1 MNAPV
6 SPIRVLVADDDAILR
21 EIAGAML
28 RDAGFTVQTVASGDA
43 AVAACALRLPNIAL
57 LDVEMPDGNG
67 YQACTNIRALPGG
80 ADLPIVMVTG
90 CDDTASIDRA
100 YEAGAT
106 DFVVK
111 PINWALLVHRIRYV
125 LRGAR
130 TIVDLR
136 FSEQKNAALLKAIP
150 DGIFLVNGRSVIEHC
165 YSPAAGLIDVPKTG
179 FESMRFLDLIPAAAR
194 ARAMDCLDAALRGDA
209 AVFEFSLDAES
220 RSNRHFE
227 CRYLPNSSGQVLAI
241 VRDVSARKEAQARI
255 HRLAY
260 FDGLTG
266 LPNREWI
273 HDYLA
278 QSLTEARQL
287 NRGLALLYVDLDQFK
302 RINDTLGHETGDALL
317 RQVAERL
324 QTGLDLDG
332 DGDGDGEGDGDEEAV
347 PLNLRTPEAGAAQ
360 RARGR
365 LARMGGDEFIVV
377 LTGRTD
383 AAQAQWAAR
392 QILSILAAPF
402 QQESYE
408 LVVTPS
414 IGIAMYPEHGTD
426 AQSLLKNADGAMYE
440 AKASGRNQ
448 LRVYDSTMNVRAL
461 KRLSLEMELRRAV
474 ENSSLEVYYQPK
486 YRTRDLQFLGGEA
499 LLRWFHPERGQI
511 STADFIAVAEETGL
525 IGDIGR
531 WALQRVCRD
540 LCQWRSEGLELPRV
554 AVNVSGRD
562 FMYPE
567 ALLRLSDT
575 VTQAQ
580 LSPSLFELELTE
592 GVLMQDAE
600 AGRRSLLALK
610 EFGFALA
617 IDDFGT
623 GYCSLNYLKRFPLD
637 TLKIDRS
644 FVSDISDDPDD
655 ASIVRAIIALG
666 HSLDLKIVAE
676 GVTTQAQLQF
686 LQAESCDAVQGFLMS
701 PAVPASSFRELL
713 KRPLVS
719 LDAPQ
724 SQPRRLFS
732 WPSARN

>member
-1 MNAPV
+1 MSAPA

-28 RDAGFTVQTVASGDA
+28 RDAGFAVQTVASGDA
-43 AVAACALRLPNIAL
+43 AVAACALRLPDIAL
-57 LDVEMPDGNG
+57 LDVEMPDGDG
-67 YQACTNIRALPGG
+67 YQTCTNIRALPGG

-90 CDDTASIDRA
+90 CDDTPSINQA
-100 YEAGAT
+100 YEVGAT

-111 PINWALLVHRIRYV
+111 PVNWALLAHRIRYV

-130 TIVDLR
+130 TIVALR
-136 FSEQKNAALLKAIP
+136 FSEQKNTALLKAIP
-150 DGIFLVNGRSVIEHC
+150 DGIFLVNGRGVIEHC
-165 YSPAAGLIDVPKTG
+165 FSPAARLGLPP
-179 FESMRFLDLIPAAAR
+179 ESGYESARFRDLIPSAAR
-194 ARAMDCLDAALRGDA
+194 GRAMDCLQTTLRGEA
-209 AVFEFSLDAES
+209 AAFEFSVDIEAA
-220 RSNRHFE
+220 SNRHFE
-227 CRYLPNSSGQVLAI
+227 CRYLPNSNGQVLAI
-241 VRDVSARKEAQARI
+241 VRDITARKQAQERI

-273 HDYLA
+273 RDYLE
-278 QSLTEARQL
+278 QSLAEARQL
-287 NRGLALLYVDLDQFK
+287 NRSLALLYVDLDQFK

-317 RQVAERL
+317 RQVADRL
-324 QTGLDLDG
+324 QAGLDLN
-332 DGDGDGEGDGDEEAV
+332 GDGDEPLV
-347 PLNLRTPEAGAAQ
+347 PLNLGEPIDAGAE

-365 LARMGGDEFIVV
+365 LARVGGDEFIVV

-383 AAQAQWAAR
+383 AAQAHWAAGE
-392 QILSILAAPF
+392 ILSILSAPF

-414 IGIAMYPEHGTD
+414 IGIAMYPEHGSD

-440 AKASGRNQ
+440 AKANGRNQ
-448 LRVYDSTMNVRAL
+448 VRVYDSTMNVRAL

-474 ENSSLEVYYQPK
+474 ENSSLDVYYQPK
-486 YRTRDLQFLGGEA
+486 YQTRTLQLLGGEA

-511 STADFIAVAEETGL
+511 PTADFIAVAEETGL

-540 LCQWRSEGLELPRV
+540 LGQWRSEGLELPRI

-575 VTQAQ
+575 VTQAG
-580 LSPSLFELELTE
+580 LSPSLFEFELTE

-600 AGRRSLLALK
+600 AGRRSLMALK

-644 FVSDISDDPDD
+644 FVADINDDPDD
-655 ASIVRAIIALG
+655 AAIVRAIIALG

-676 GVTTQAQLQF
+676 GVTTQAQLRF
-686 LQAESCDAVQGFLMS
+686 LRAESCDAIQGFLMS
-701 PAVPASSFRELL
+701 PAVSAASFRDLLQRAPASSEGSKL
-713 KRPLVS
+713 
-719 LDAPQ
+719 Q
-724 SQPRRLFS
+724 SRRRAS
-732 WPSARN
+732 QA

>member
-1 MNAPV
+1 
-6 SPIRVLVADDDAILR
+6 LVDA
-21 EIAGAML
+21 
-28 RDAGFTVQTVASGDA
+28 
-43 AVAACALRLPNIAL
+43 
-57 LDVEMPDGNG
+57 
-67 YQACTNIRALPGG
+67 
-80 ADLPIVMVTG
+80 
-90 CDDTASIDRA
+90 
-100 YEAGAT
+100 
-106 DFVVK
+106 
-111 PINWALLVHRIRYV
+111 
-125 LRGAR
+125 
-130 TIVDLR
+130 
-136 FSEQKNAALLKAIP
+136 
-150 DGIFLVNGRSVIEHC
+150 
-165 YSPAAGLIDVPKTG
+165 PKTG
-179 FESMRFLDLIPAAAR
+179 FASMRFLDLIPAAAR
-194 ARAMDCLDAALRGDA
+194 VRAMDCLDAALRGEA
-209 AVFEFSLDAES
+209 AVFEFPLDAES

-241 VRDVSARKEAQARI
+241 VRDVTARKEAQARI

-278 QSLTEARQL
+278 QSVTEAGRL

-324 QTGLDLDG
+324 QAGLDLD
-332 DGDGDGEGDGDEEAV
+332 DEGDEPAV
-347 PLNLRTPEAGAAQ
+347 PQNMHAPDQGVPQ

-365 LARMGGDEFIVV
+365 LARVGGDEFIVV
-377 LTGRTD
+377 LNGRTD
-383 AAQAQWAAR
+383 VAQAQWAAKR
-392 QILSILAAPF
+392 ILSILAAPF
-402 QQESYE
+402 QQQSYE

-448 LRVYDSTMNVRAL
+448 LRVYDSSMNVRAL

-486 YRTRDLQFLGGEA
+486 YRTRDLRMLGGEA

-511 STADFIAVAEETGL
+511 PTADFIAVAEETGL

-531 WALQRVCRD
+531 WALKRVCRD
-540 LCQWRSEGLELPRV
+540 LCQWRSEGLELPRI

-567 ALLRLSDT
+567 ALLRLGDT
-575 VTQAQ
+575 VIQAQ

-600 AGRRSLLALK
+600 SGRRSLLALK

-644 FVSDISDDPDD
+644 FVSDISSDPDD

-676 GVTTQAQLQF
+676 GVATQTQLQF
-686 LQAESCDAVQGFLMS
+686 LQAESCDAIQGFLMS
-701 PAVPASSFRELL
+701 PAVPADTFRGLIINGLRPELNGVREERTQQVGRRVARRAESSRG
-713 KRPLVS
+713 
-719 LDAPQ
+719 
-724 SQPRRLFS
+724 
-732 WPSARN
+732 

>member
-1 MNAPV
+1 MSTQAP
-6 SPIRVLVADDDAILR
+6 PIRVLVADDDAILR

-28 RDAGFTVQTVASGDA
+28 RDAGFDVQTVASGDA
-43 AVAACALRLPNIAL
+43 AAAACALRLPDIAL

-106 DFVVK
+106 DFIVK

-150 DGIFLVNGRSVIEHC
+150 DGIFLVNSQGVIAHC
-165 YSPAAGLIDVPKTG
+165 FSPAVGLIDPPKGG
-179 FESMRFLDLIPAAAR
+179 FESARFLDLIPAAAR
-194 ARAMDCLDAALRGDA
+194 GRAMECFDATLRGEA
-209 AVFEFSLDAES
+209 GVFEFSLDAES

-241 VRDVSARKEAQARI
+241 VRNVTARKEAQAHI

-278 QSLTEARQL
+278 QSLTEAGQL
-287 NRGLALLYVDLDQFK
+287 NRGLALLYIDLDQFK

-324 QTGLDLDG
+324 QVGLDLDA
-332 DGDGDGEGDGDEEAV
+332 DSDEPIV
-347 PLNLRTPEAGAAQ
+347 PLNLGAPDSGDV
-360 RARGR
+360 RRVRGR
-365 LARMGGDEFIVV
+365 LARVGGDEFIVV
-377 LTGRTD
+377 LTGRTNVV
-383 AAQAQWAAR
+383 QAQWAAR
-392 QILSILAAPF
+392 RILSILAAPF

-414 IGIAMYPEHGTD
+414 IGIAMYPEHGSD

-448 LRVYDSTMNVRAL
+448 MRIYDSTMNVRAL

-486 YRTRDLQFLGGEA
+486 YETRSLKLLGGEA

-511 STADFIAVAEETGL
+511 PTADFIAVAEETGL

-540 LCQWRSEGLELPRV
+540 LCQWRSEGFELPRV

-567 ALLRLSDT
+567 ALLRLGDM

-592 GVLMQDAE
+592 GVLMRDAE

-610 EFGFALA
+610 EFGFTLA

-644 FVSDISDDPDD
+644 FVSDISNDPDD

-666 HSLDLKIVAE
+666 HSLNLKLVAE
-676 GVTTQAQLQF
+676 GVATQAQLQF
-686 LQAESCDAVQGFLMS
+686 LQAEGCDAIQGFLMS
-701 PAVPASSFRELL
+701 PAVPASAFRDMLLNGLRPELTGFAQ
-713 KRPLVS
+713 RE
-719 LDAPQ
+719 
-724 SQPRRLFS
+724 PRA
-732 WPSARN
+732 WGGARRAEGS

>member
-1 MNAPV
+1 MNAQV

-90 CDDTASIDRA
+90 CDDTVSIDRA

-150 DGIFLVNGRSVIEHC
+150 DGIFLVNGRGVIEHC
-165 YSPAAGLIDVPKTG
+165 YSPAAGLIDVPKAG

-194 ARAMDCLDAALRGDA
+194 ARAMDCLDAVLRGEA

-287 NRGLALLYVDLDQFK
+287 NHGLALLYVDLDQFK

-332 DGDGDGEGDGDEEAV
+332 DGDGDGDEAAV
-347 PLNLRTPEAGAAQ
+347 PLNLRAPEPGAPQ
-360 RARGR
+360 RALGR
-365 LARMGGDEFIVV
+365 LARVGGDEFIVV

-383 AAQAQWAAR
+383 VAQAQWAAR
-392 QILSILAAPF
+392 RILSILAAPF

-486 YRTRDLQFLGGEA
+486 YRTRDLKLLGGEA

-511 STADFIAVAEETGL
+511 PTADFIAVAEETGL

-567 ALLRLSDT
+567 ALLRLGDT

-644 FVSDISDDPDD
+644 FVSDISEDPDD

-701 PAVPASSFRELL
+701 PGIPADAFRKLL
-713 KRPLVS
+713 EPPRVL
-719 LDAPQ
+719 LAPQ
-724 SQPRRLFS
+724 LDSRRRAS
-732 WPSARN
+732 

>member
-1 MNAPV
+1 V
-6 SPIRVLVADDDAILR
+6 SAQTRIRVLVADDDAILR
-21 EIAGAML
+21 EIAGAIL
-28 RDAGFTVQTVASGDA
+28 KDAGFEVQTVSSGDA
-43 AVAACALRLPNIAL
+43 AVAACALRLPDIVL
-57 LDVEMPDGNG
+57 LDVEMSGGNG
-67 YQACTNIRALPGG
+67 YQACANIRSLPGG

-90 CDDTASIDRA
+90 CDDTVSIDHA

-150 DGIFLVNGRSVIEHC
+150 DGIFLLNGRGEIGHC
-165 YSPAAGLIDVPKTG
+165 YSPAAGLIEPPPLK
-179 FESMRFLDLIPAAAR
+179 FESRRFLELIPAAAHGR
-194 ARAMDCLDAALRGDA
+194 ATECLEGALRGDA
-209 AVFEFSLDAES
+209 GVFEFSLQAES
-220 RSNRHFE
+220 RSSRHFE
-227 CRYLPNSSGQVLAI
+227 CRYLPNSGGQVLAI
-241 VRDVSARKEAQARI
+241 VRDVTAREEAQARI

-273 HDYLA
+273 HDYLTR
-278 QSLTEARQL
+278 SLAEARQL

-317 RQVAERL
+317 RQVALKLEA
-324 QTGLDLDG
+324 GLDLDG
-332 DGDGDGEGDGDEEAV
+332 GAGEPAV
-347 PLNLRTPEAGAAQ
+347 RLNIGVPNEDQ
-360 RARGR
+360 PARVQGR
-365 LARMGGDEFIVV
+365 LARVGGDEFIVV
-377 LTGRTD
+377 LTGRAD
-383 AAQAQWAAR
+383 MEQAQSTAR
-392 QILSILAAPF
+392 RILSILAAPF

-414 IGIAMYPEHGTD
+414 IGIAVFPEHGAD

-486 YRTRDLQFLGGEA
+486 YQTRGLKLLGGEA

-511 STADFIAVAEETGL
+511 PTADFIAVAEETGL

-567 ALLRLSDT
+567 ALLRLGDT
-575 VTQAQ
+575 VTQAR

-592 GVLMQDAE
+592 GVLMRDAE
-600 AGRRSLLALK
+600 AGRRSLLSLK

-644 FVSDISDDPDD
+644 FVADINNDPDD

-676 GVTTQAQLQF
+676 GVTTQEQLQF
-686 LQAESCDAVQGFLMS
+686 LKAESCDAIQGFLMS
-701 PAVPASSFRELL
+701 PAVPANAFRDLLPRSRAPLEVRELG
-713 KRPLVS
+713 
-719 LDAPQ
+719 
-724 SQPRRLFS
+724 PRRR
-732 WPSARN
+732 AN

>member
-1 MNAPV
+1 
-6 SPIRVLVADDDAILR
+6 
-21 EIAGAML
+21 
-28 RDAGFTVQTVASGDA
+28 
-43 AVAACALRLPNIAL
+43 
-57 LDVEMPDGNG
+57 
-67 YQACTNIRALPGG
+67 
-80 ADLPIVMVTG
+80 
-90 CDDTASIDRA
+90 
-100 YEAGAT
+100 
-106 DFVVK
+106 
-111 PINWALLVHRIRYV
+111 
-125 LRGAR
+125 
-130 TIVDLR
+130 
-136 FSEQKNAALLKAIP
+136 
-150 DGIFLVNGRSVIEHC
+150 
-165 YSPAAGLIDVPKTG
+165 
-179 FESMRFLDLIPAAAR
+179 
-194 ARAMDCLDAALRGDA
+194 
-209 AVFEFSLDAES
+209 
-220 RSNRHFE
+220 
-227 CRYLPNSSGQVLAI
+227 VLAI
-241 VRDVSARKEAQARI
+241 VRDVTARKEAQAHI

-273 HDYLA
+273 RDYLER
-278 QSLTEARQL
+278 SLAEARHMSW
-287 NRGLALLYVDLDQFK
+287 GLALLYVDLDQFK

-324 QTGLDLDG
+324 QTGLDL
-332 DGDGDGEGDGDEEAV
+332 EGGDEHLPVGLGALKPAEA
-347 PLNLRTPEAGAAQ
+347 E

-365 LARMGGDEFIVV
+365 LARVGGDEFIVV

-383 AAQAQWAAR
+383 VDQAQATAR
-392 QILSILAAPF
+392 RILGILATPF

-414 IGIAMYPEHGTD
+414 IGIAMYPEHGGD

-474 ENSSLEVYYQPK
+474 ENSNLEVYYQPK
-486 YRTRDLQFLGGEA
+486 YQTRGLKLLGGEA

-511 STADFIAVAEETGL
+511 PTADFIAVAEETGL

-540 LCQWRSEGLELPRV
+540 LCQWRDAGLELPRI

-562 FMYPE
+562 FMHPE
-567 ALLRLSDT
+567 SLLRLSDT
-575 VTQAQ
+575 VTHAQ

-610 EFGFALA
+610 ELGFALA

-644 FVSDISDDPDD
+644 FVADISNDPDD
-655 ASIVRAIIALG
+655 AAIVRAIIALG

-676 GVTTQAQLQF
+676 GVTTDAQLQF
-686 LQAESCDAVQGFLMS
+686 LQAESCDAIQGFLMS
-701 PAVPASSFRELL
+701 PAVPADVFRELL
-713 KRPLVS
+713 QRSSAALQASEPKS
-719 LDAPQ
+719 I
-724 SQPRRLFS
+724 RR
-732 WPSARN
+732 AV

>member
-1 MNAPV
+1 MSAAG
-6 SPIRVLVADDDAILR
+6 SGIRVLVADDDAILR
-21 EIAGAML
+21 EIAAAML
-28 RDAGFTVQTVASGDA
+28 GGAGFVVQTVAGGDA
-43 AVAACALRLPNIAL
+43 AVAACALRLPDIVL

-90 CDDTASIDRA
+90 CDDTLSIDQA
-100 YEAGAT
+100 YQVGAT

-111 PINWALLVHRIRYV
+111 PINWTLLTHRIRYV

-136 FSEQKNAALLKAIP
+136 FSEQKNTALLKAIP
-150 DGIFLVNGRSVIEHC
+150 DGIFLLNSQADIEHC
-165 YSPAAGLIDVPKTG
+165 FSPAVGLTNAPRSGLGSTG
-179 FESMRFLDLIPAAAR
+179 FFELIPAEAR
-194 ARAMDCLDAALRGDA
+194 ARAAECLDAALGGTA
-209 AVFEFSLDAES
+209 AAFEFSLDIDA
-220 RSNRHFE
+220 RAPRHFE
-227 CRYLPNSSGQVLAI
+227 CRQLPNSSGQVLAI
-241 VRDVSARKEAQARI
+241 VRDVTARKEAQAHI

-260 FDGLTG
+260 YDGLTG

-273 HDYLA
+273 RDYLERSLA
-278 QSLTEARQL
+278 QARQL

-324 QTGLDLDG
+324 QTGLELA
-332 DGDGDGEGDGDEEAV
+332 GDEEPSPGSLGA
-347 PLNLRTPEAGAAQ
+347 LNPVAPE
-360 RARGR
+360 RVHGR
-365 LARMGGDEFIVV
+365 LARVGGDEFIVV

-383 AAQAQWAAR
+383 MAQAQSTAR
-392 QILSILAAPF
+392 RILGILAAPF

-414 IGIAMYPEHGTD
+414 IGIAMYPEHGGD

-448 LRVYDSTMNVRAL
+448 LRVYDGAMNVRAL

-474 ENSSLEVYYQPK
+474 ENSDLEVYYQPK
-486 YRTRDLQFLGGEA
+486 FQTRGLTLLGGEA

-511 STADFIAVAEETGL
+511 PTADFIAVAEETGL

-540 LCQWRSEGLELPRV
+540 LRQWRDQGLELPRI

-562 FMYPE
+562 FMHPE

-644 FVSDISDDPDD
+644 FVADISDDPDD
-655 ASIVRAIIALG
+655 AAIVRAIIALG

-676 GVTTQAQLQF
+676 GVETKAQLQF
-686 LQAESCDAVQGFLMS
+686 LLAESCDAIQGFLMS
-701 PAVPASSFRELL
+701 PAVCASAFRDLLRRPGTQAEGAELE
-713 KRPLVS
+713 RT
-719 LDAPQ
+719 
-724 SQPRRLFS
+724 RR
-732 WPSARN
+732 AI

>member
-1 MNAPV
+1 MSAQA

-28 RDAGFTVQTVASGDA
+28 REAGFAVQTVASGDA
-43 AVAACALRLPNIAL
+43 AVAACALRLPDIAL
-57 LDVEMPDGNG
+57 LDVEMADGNG
-67 YQACTNIRALPGG
+67 YQTCTNIRSLPGG

-90 CDDTASIDRA
+90 CDDTLSINQA
-100 YEAGAT
+100 YEVGAT

-111 PINWALLVHRIRYV
+111 PVNWALLAHRIRYV

-130 TIVDLR
+130 TIVALR
-136 FSEQKNAALLKAIP
+136 FSEQKNSALLKAIP
-150 DGIFLVNGRSVIEHC
+150 DGIFLVNGQGVIEHC
-165 YSPAAGLIDVPKTG
+165 FSPAARLGLPPKSG
-179 FESMRFLDLIPAAAR
+179 YESARFRDLIPSTAR
-194 ARAMDCLDAALRGDA
+194 GRAMDCLETTLRGEA
-209 AVFEFSLDAES
+209 AAFEFSVDAEAKS
-220 RSNRHFE
+220 SRHFE

-241 VRDVSARKEAQARI
+241 VRDITARKEAQERI

-273 HDYLA
+273 RDYLE
-278 QSLTEARQL
+278 QSLAQARQL
-287 NRGLALLYVDLDQFK
+287 NRSLALLYVDLDQFK

-317 RQVAERL
+317 RQVADRL
-324 QTGLDLDG
+324 CAGLDLDG
-332 DGDGDGEGDGDEEAV
+332 DGDEPLVPANLGEPIDDG
-347 PLNLRTPEAGAAQ
+347 AG

-365 LARMGGDEFIVV
+365 LARVGGDEFIVV

-383 AAQAQWAAR
+383 AAQAHWAAGE
-392 QILSILAAPF
+392 ILSILSAPF

-414 IGIAMYPEHGTD
+414 IGIAMYPEHGGD

-440 AKASGRNQ
+440 AKANGRNQ
-448 LRVYDSTMNVRAL
+448 VRVYDSTMNVRAL

-474 ENSSLEVYYQPK
+474 ENSSLDVYYQPK
-486 YRTRDLQFLGGEA
+486 YQTHTLQLIGGEA

-511 STADFIAVAEETGL
+511 PTADFIAVAEETGL

-540 LCQWRSEGLELPRV
+540 LAQWRSEGLELPRI

-567 ALLRLSDT
+567 ALMRLGDT
-575 VTQAQ
+575 VTQAG
-580 LSPSLFELELTE
+580 LSPSLFEFELTE

-600 AGRRSLLALK
+600 AGRRSLQALK

-644 FVSDISDDPDD
+644 FVDDINDDPDD
-655 ASIVRAIIALG
+655 AAIVRAIIALG

-676 GVTTQAQLQF
+676 GVTTQAQLRF
-686 LQAESCDAVQGFLMS
+686 LRAESCDAIQGFLMS
-701 PAVPASSFRELL
+701 PAVSASSFRDLL
-713 KRPLVS
+713 QR
-719 LDAPQ
+719 APAAFEGSKLLLTRRA
-724 SQPRRLFS
+724 SQ
-732 WPSARN
+732 A